1 MSSILVVYGTTH
13 GHTAKV
19 AGAVAKTLEAS
30 GASCDVIAAAEGT
43 RSPADYDGVVVAASV
58 HAGKYQR
65 AVTHWVRAHRAVL
78 DTRPTAFISV
88 CLGVLQKDP
97 KVERDLNGI
106 LDRFFS
112 ETGWRPHVTTIVAGA
127 LAYTKYNWFIRW
139 TMKRIAAKPA
149 ATPTPRATTSTP
161 TGGRSRHSPL
171 NSATGSRHARAA
183 SDRLRPSAA
192 SPHLVRVSGI
202 GAG

>member
-1 MSSILVVYGTTH
+1 MFSILVVYGTTH

-30 GASCDVIAAAEGT
+30 GASCDVIAAAEAM

-88 CLGVLQKDP
+88 CLGVLQTDP
-97 KVERDLNGI
+97 KVERELNGI

-139 TMKRIAAKPA
+139 TMKRIAAKAGGDTDTSRDYEYTDWGSLSTFAVEFGQRVAACRAGTTPPA
-149 ATPTPRATTSTP
+149 A
-161 TGGRSRHSPL
+161 
-171 NSATGSRHARAA
+171 
-183 SDRLRPSAA
+183 
-192 SPHLVRVSGI
+192 VSG
-202 GAG
+202 

>member
-1 MSSILVVYGTTH
+1 MLSILVVYGTTH

-19 AGAVAKTLEAS
+19 AEAVAKTLEAS
-30 GASCDVIAAAEGT
+30 GASCDVIAAGDAA
-43 RSPADYDGVVVAASV
+43 RSPSGYDGVVVAASV

-78 DTRPTAFISV
+78 DTRPAAFISV

-106 LDRFFS
+106 LSRFFS
-112 ETGWRPHVTTIVAGA
+112 ETGWHPQVTTIVAGA

-139 TMKRIAAKPA
+139 TMKRIAAKAGGDTDTSRDYEYTDWTALSTFTLQFGRRVAAWKAGLTQPA
-149 ATPTPRATTSTP
+149 AV
-161 TGGRSRHSPL
+161 GG
-171 NSATGSRHARAA
+171 
-183 SDRLRPSAA
+183 
-192 SPHLVRVSGI
+192 
-202 GAG
+202 